1 MSNWG
6 EGAVNNDI
14 GWGQGQ
20 INNDIDWGS
29 IYSFSYFGQTNI
41 IGTVVFTIVFDQT
54 FN

>member
-14 GWGQGQ
+14 GWGQGE

-29 IYSFSYFGQTNI
+29 IYSFSYFGQTELT
-41 IGTVVFTIVFDQT
+41 GLGVFNETFDDT